1 MADVEVDTYLLEGN
15 KDLLFPYQRSI
26 DNAKKY
32 IKTLKDVKVFD
43 NVGHGIE
50 TYDKAMNYIGAT
62 IKNRR

>member
-1 MADVEVDTYLLEGN
+1 LADVEVDTYLLEGN

-50 TYDKAMNYIGAT
+50 TYDKAMNYIGET
-62 IKNRR
+62 IKNYR